1 MSANDYYWAKAQ
13 SGSPGTNLAEM
24 QARLYAGE
32 TTQRMME
39 KFDHK
44 LQTFT
49 MGISDPTE
57 LDAAQQ
63 RAQALLTEKMA
74 IANRF
79 SSQSESETR
88 SAVIKLVIK
97 AGIKPDRDTV
107 RRAGGLMAR
116 RLLLTAVATRRRW
129 LGSRGNGGAGALRSS
144 RGPWRPGG
152 SYSARRL
159 VPGY

>member
-1 MSANDYYWAKAQ
+1 MSANDYWAKAQ

-97 AGIKPDRDTV
+97 AGIKPDRD
-107 RRAGGLMAR
+107 A
-116 RLLLTAVATRRRW
+116 
-129 LGSRGNGGAGALRSS
+129 
-144 RGPWRPGG
+144 
-152 SYSARRL
+152 
-159 VPGY
+159 

>member
-1 MSANDYYWAKAQ
+1 MSANDYWAKAQ

-39 KFDHK
+39 KFDHT

-107 RRAGGLMAR
+107 RRAGGLMAH
-116 RLLLTAVATRRRW
+116 RLLLTAVMLTLTLVQSVMQTADAPAIRHP
-129 LGSRGNGGAGALRSS
+129 GK
-144 RGPWRPGG
+144 RPGTC
-152 SYSARRL
+152 
-159 VPGY
+159 

>member
-1 MSANDYYWAKAQ
+1 MSANDYWAKAQ

-79 SSQSESETR
+79 SSQSGR
-88 SAVIKLVIK
+88 K
-97 AGIKPDRDTV
+97 
-107 RRAGGLMAR
+107 
-116 RLLLTAVATRRRW
+116 
-129 LGSRGNGGAGALRSS
+129 GALNCRLAA
-144 RGPWRPGG
+144 
-152 SYSARRL
+152 ARQERHRAHRRC
-159 VPGY
+159 

>member
-1 MSANDYYWAKAQ
+1 MSANDYWAKAQ

-39 KFDHK
+39 KFDHT

-79 SSQSESETR
+79 SSRTGS
-88 SAVIKLVIK
+88 
-97 AGIKPDRDTV
+97 
-107 RRAGGLMAR
+107 GLCG
-116 RLLLTAVATRRRW
+116 TTRRDHSSGPRGKPEP
-129 LGSRGNGGAGALRSS
+129 LG
-144 RGPWRPGG
+144 
-152 SYSARRL
+152 
-159 VPGY
+159 

>member
-1 MSANDYYWAKAQ
+1 MSANDYWAKAQ

-74 IANRF
+74 IANP
-79 SSQSESETR
+79 QSIFVAERER
-88 SAVIKLVIK
+88 DPVCGDQ
-97 AGIKPDRDTV
+97 AGDQGRH
-107 RRAGGLMAR
+107 
-116 RLLLTAVATRRRW
+116 
-129 LGSRGNGGAGALRSS
+129 
-144 RGPWRPGG
+144 
-152 SYSARRL
+152 
-159 VPGY
+159 